1 MNDKCKKWYKSVRLR
16 ISRKCAHGKLHNPKK
31 DSIMSKLGKFAAACA
46 AVVVSV
52 SAFGAGMTVYV
63 NGEAT
68 PESPYDTEASGFNT
82 LGDAIDYIAGAAPES
97 ATVVFCEGTYVAP
110 QRTVTVPVRMIA
122 AEGASSKIDFQKA
135 TYESSAPCL
144 VLEGASSSIEGIAL
158 YRLGE
163 NSLYVKNG
171 TRIVNCVA
179 ADAYTQTGGM
189 AKGGAIYVQSGSVV
203 DGCTFTNG
211 AGSYVYGNPL
221 VALSGGSQLINTT
234 FADNQTREFLV
245 TVSGAES
252 LVSNCVFRANKFANA
267 GGGNPEYT
275 LVRLDSGLVTHCR
288 FEDNGRTDGSYPK
301 HGQVHL
307 KSASSTLRNSLF
319 VNNRGPQYAGIQ
331 ADQGTVENC
340 TVVGSKHNVDMAF
353 TGMDIIAS
361 GSAVVRNCIFAS
373 EPEKDTVSIGGSAKL
388 TYSFTYLPETGEGNI
403 TGLPHFNNAAE
414 GDYTLNFIS
423 PCRNTGTNQ
432 AWMVGASDLAGQPRV
447 VEEVVDMGC
456 FEKEAMPDD
465 YLECLLSAAC
475 TGVADDGESLTYR
488 FTAEA
493 TRADATFAWFV
504 DGVEQVWSDAVFEI
518 DLASAADAHKVK
530 VVATAG
536 ANSAAAEEPVS
547 VAPTKVYCKAGNP
560 NAAVPYDTEATAAA
574 SLADVLGIVRPTFD
588 TRKMTVMLLAGE
600 GPLPVHDLMANEPIL
615 ITAKEGEAVQLDM
628 QDQITGLTLNGAN
641 AELRGVEIVKA
652 GEYAVK
658 LNGGAKLTDVTVT
671 KAHST
676 TTGASNKGVIHAF
689 DGTVTNCRFDGCRGE
704 YAFDNP
710 VLWMANGTASGCVFE
725 NCGYMDVICI
735 VKSGGTL
742 TNSVFRNNGFGNVG
756 MDYIAH
762 HVIETEGLVVDC
774 QILTNGTVSGSVN
787 GHVQVSGGTV
797 RNCFLS
803 GNTAYSNPGFYLT
816 GSGVIENCT
825 VVGGSENTASTAGGL
840 DLYQSAGTV
849 RNCIFWSSSSDD
861 TVRSAGGTID
871 HSLMPVLHAGE
882 GNLATDPL
890 FRNAPVDYTLDLSSP
905 CRNKGAN
912 QAWMDGAK
920 DLAGNDRIIDDIVDM
935 GCFEGEALPDD
946 YLACS
951 LTTETVGA
959 GEGEGS
965 IVFRLTVDVNAEE
978 PVCVWTIDGE
988 VVEGE
993 SGVTFTREFAP
1004 KAVPY
1009 AVAVAVTAGARNG
1022 RATGDVSATPTDA
1035 YVSTEGSDEYPY
1047 DTPAK
1052 AAKTLLGAFSVA
1064 RSATDP
1070 RSFRILVASGTYDA
1084 SVLRVPRA
1092 TTVMPLGDGEAVI
1105 RGTGAPA
1112 VTVDDAQSVIDG
1124 LVFTGPDTVLKV
1136 VGGTVRNCRY
1146 QDGSGRATTG
1156 IIITGGLVD
1165 GLVVSNF
1172 NETSW
1177 SWQRPVSIAGGTL
1190 QNFVI
1195 ERTRGADYNMI
1206 VDGGVVSN
1214 GVIRNW
1220 AGGIH
1225 GNQDPVEH
1233 GGIKIKG
1240 GLVTHCVLA
1249 NLGDTVT
1256 ARSGTVCI
1264 SGGTLRHCLVA
1275 DNKSTDCA
1283 GINMSGSAR
1292 VEHCT
1297 VVVKPGDC
1305 PHLTGYGT
1313 FGSVLNM
1320 NGGTVVNSVFAG
1332 DPDDEGLQYQVS
1344 ANGTV
1349 TYSRADVQLAGE
1361 GNLTDDPQF
1370 GKRYVVGPASPCAR
1384 CGREDGQKTYMGY
1397 AKPVALGLMLI
1408 VR

>member
-1 MNDKCKKWYKSVRLR
+1 
-16 ISRKCAHGKLHNPKK
+16 
-31 DSIMSKLGKFAAACA
+31 MSKLSKFAAACA
-46 AVVVSV
+46 AVVLSV

-82 LGDAIDYIAGAAPES
+82 LGDALDHIAEAAPES
-97 ATVVFCEGTYVAP
+97 ATIVFCEGTYVAP
-110 QRTVTVPVRMIA
+110 QRTVTVPVRMVA
-122 AEGASSKIDFQKA
+122 TEGAAPKIDFQK
-135 TYESSAPCL
+135 TIYESSAPCL
-144 VLEGASSSIEGIAL
+144 VLEGANSSIDGIAL

-179 ADAYTQTGGM
+179 ADAYTQTAGT

-211 AGSYVYGNPL
+211 AGNYVYGNPL
-221 VALSGGSQLINTT
+221 VALSGGSRLVNTT

-301 HGQVHL
+301 HGQVRL
-307 KSASSTLRNSLF
+307 TGTSATLRNSIF
-319 VNNRGPQYAGIQ
+319 VNNRALQYAGIK

-340 TVVGSKHNVDMAF
+340 TVVGSRHNVDKSF
-353 TGMDIIAS
+353 DGMDIIAS

-373 EPEKDTVSIGGSAKL
+373 EPEKDTVSIGSGVKL
-388 TYSFTYLPETGEGNI
+388 TYSFTYLPKTGEGNI
-403 TGLPHFNNAAE
+403 TGLPHFSNAAE

-432 AWMVGASDLAGQPRV
+432 AWMVGAGDLAGQPRI

-504 DGVEQVWSDAVFEI
+504 DDVEQVWSDAVFEI
-518 DLASAADAHKVK
+518 DLASAADAHRVK
-530 VVATAG
+530 VVVTAGTGLATA
-536 ANSAAAEEPVS
+536 EESVS
-547 VAPTKVYCKAGNP
+547 VTPTRVYCKAGNP
-560 NAAVPYDTEATAAA
+560 NAAVPYDTEETAAA
-574 SLADVLGIVRPTFD
+574 SLTDVLGIVRPTFD
-588 TRKMTVMLLAGE
+588 TRKMTITLLAGE

-615 ITAKEGEAVQLDM
+615 IAAKEGEAVQLDM

-676 TTGASNKGVIHAF
+676 TTGTSDKGVIHAF

-704 YAFDNP
+704 YAYNNP
-710 VLWMANGTASGCVFE
+710 VLWMANGTASDCVFE
-725 NCGYMDVICI
+725 NCGNMDVICI

-756 MDYIAH
+756 RDNIAH

-816 GSGVIENCT
+816 GSGVIENST
-825 VVGGSENTASTAGGL
+825 VVGGTENTASTAGGL
-840 DLYQSAGTV
+840 DLYQSGGTV
-849 RNCIFWSSSSDD
+849 RNCIFWSSSSAD

-920 DLAGNDRIIDDIVDM
+920 DLAGNDRIIDDTVDM

-965 IVFRLTVDVNAEE
+965 IVFRLTVDVDAEE

-1009 AVAVAVTAGARNG
+1009 AVAVAVTDGARNG

-1052 AAKTLLGAFSVA
+1052 AARTLLGAFSVA

-1070 RSFRILVASGTYDA
+1070 RSFRILIASGTYDA
-1084 SVLRVPRA
+1084 SELRVPRA

-1105 RGTGAPA
+1105 RGKGAPA
-1112 VTVDDAQSVIDG
+1112 VTVDDARAVITG
-1124 LVFTGPDTVLKV
+1124 LVFTGADTVLKV
-1136 VGGTVRNCRY
+1136 IGGTVRDCRY
-1146 QDGSGRATTG
+1146 RNGSGGGKTG

-1165 GLVVSNF
+1165 GLAVSNF
-1172 NETSW
+1172 NEIGW
-1177 SWQRPVSIAGGTL
+1177 SYQRPVKISGGVL
-1190 QNFVI
+1190 QNFVV
-1195 ERTRGADYNMI
+1195 EWTRGADYNMI
-1206 VDGGVVSN
+1206 VEGGVVSN

-1220 AGGIH
+1220 AGGIRDH
-1225 GNQDPVEH
+1225 RDSVEH
-1233 GGIKIKG
+1233 GGIKIMG
-1240 GLVTHCVLA
+1240 GLVTHCVLT

-1256 ARSGTVCI
+1256 ARTGTVYMDKA
-1264 SGGTLRHCLVA
+1264 GTLRHCLVA

-1305 PHLTGYGT
+1305 LHLTGQDAC
-1313 FGSVLNM
+1313 GSVLNM

-1332 DPDDEGLQYQVS
+1332 DPDDEGLQYQAS
-1344 ANGTV
+1344 ANSKV
-1349 TYSRADVQLAGE
+1349 TYSRADVSLAGE

-1370 GKRYVVGPASPCAR
+1370 GKCYVVGPMSPCAR
-1384 CGREDGQKTYMGY
+1384 RGREDGKRTYMGY
-1397 AKPVALGLMLI
+1397 AQPNPVGLMLI

>member
-1 MNDKCKKWYKSVRLR
+1 MNLTEFVRL
-16 ISRKCAHGKLHNPKK
+16 A
-31 DSIMSKLGKFAAACA
+31 FAAVA
-46 AVVVSV
+46 AMGMT
-52 SAFGAGMTVYV
+52 AFGAGMTVYV

-82 LGDAIDYIAGAAPES
+82 LGDAFDYIAAAAPDS
-97 ATVVFCEGTYVAP
+97 ADIIFCEGTYVAP

-122 AEGASSKIDFQKA
+122 APESSPKIDFQKK

-144 VLEGASSSIEGIAL
+144 VLEGANSSIEGIAL

-179 ADAYTQTGGM
+179 ADAYTQTGGT

-211 AGSYVYGNPL
+211 AGNYVYANPL

-252 LVSNCVFRANKFANA
+252 LVSNCVFQANKFANA

-301 HGQVHL
+301 HGQVRL
-307 KSASSTLRNSLF
+307 TGTSATLRNSLF
-319 VNNRGPQYAGIQ
+319 VNNRGPQYAGIK

-340 TVVGSKHNVDMAF
+340 TVVGSKHNVDKAF

-432 AWMVGASDLAGQPRV
+432 AWMVGAGDLAGQPRV

-493 TRADATFAWFV
+493 TRTDATFAWFV
-504 DGVEQVWSDAVFEI
+504 DDVEQVWSDAVFEI

-536 ANSAAAEEPVS
+536 TGSATAEESVS
-547 VAPTKVYCKAGNP
+547 VTPTRVYCKAGNS
-560 NAAVPYDTEATAAA
+560 NAAVPYDTEETAAA
-574 SLADVLGIVRPTFD
+574 SLTDVLGIVRPTFD
-588 TRKMTVMLLAGE
+588 TRKMTVTLLAGE
-600 GPLPVHDLMANEPIL
+600 GPLPVHDLTANEPVL
-615 ITAKEGEAVQLDM
+615 ITAKEGEAVQIDL
-628 QDQITGLTLNGAN
+628 QSQITGITLNGAN

-671 KAHST
+671 QAHSS
-676 TTGASNKGVIHAF
+676 TGGTSDKGVVHAF
-689 DGTVTNCRFDGCRGE
+689 DGVVTNCRFDGCRGE
-704 YAFDNP
+704 YAYNNP

-725 NCGYMDVICI
+725 NCGDMDVICI

-742 TNSVFRNNGFGNVG
+742 TNSVFRNNRFGNANRNN
-756 MDYIAH
+756 IAH
-762 HVIETEGLVVDC
+762 HVIETEGLVVGC
-774 QILTNGTVSGSVN
+774 QILTNGTVNGTVN

-803 GNTAYSNPGFYLT
+803 GNTAYSNPGFYMS
-816 GSGVIENCT
+816 GNGVIENCT

-840 DLYQSAGTV
+840 DLNQSAGTV
-849 RNCIFWSSSSDD
+849 RNCIFWSSSSVD
-861 TVRSAGGTID
+861 TVRSIGGTVD
-871 HSLMPVLHAGE
+871 HSLMPVLHEGE

-890 FRNAPVDYTLDLSSP
+890 FRNAPDDCTLDLSSP
-905 CRNKGAN
+905 CRDNGSN
-912 QAWMDGAK
+912 QAWMVGAK

-965 IVFRLTVDVNAEE
+965 IVFRLTVDVDAEE

-1009 AVAVAVTAGARNG
+1009 AVAVAVTDGARNG

-1052 AAKTLLGAFSVA
+1052 AARTLLGAFSVA

-1070 RSFRILVASGTYDA
+1070 RSFRILIASGTYDA
-1084 SVLRVPRA
+1084 GELRVPRA
-1092 TTVMPLGDGEAVI
+1092 TTVMPLGDGEVVI
-1105 RGTGAPA
+1105 RGKVAPA

-1136 VGGTVRNCRY
+1136 VGGTVRDCRY
-1146 QDGSGRATTG
+1146 RNGSGGGKTG
-1156 IIITGGLVD
+1156 IVITGGLVD

-1172 NETSW
+1172 NEIGW
-1177 SWQRPVSIAGGTL
+1177 SYQRPVNIAGGVL
-1190 QNFVI
+1190 RNFVI

-1206 VDGGVVSN
+1206 VEGGVVSN

-1220 AGGIH
+1220 AGGIRDR
-1225 GNQDPVEH
+1225 QDSVQH
-1233 GGIKIKG
+1233 GGIKITG
-1240 GLVTHCVLA
+1240 GLVTHCVLT

-1256 ARSGTVCI
+1256 ARDGTVRI
-1264 SGGTLRHCLVA
+1264 SGGTLRNCLVA

-1283 GINMSGSAR
+1283 GLFISDNAR
-1292 VEHCT
+1292 VENCT
-1297 VVVKPGDC
+1297 IVVKPGDC

-1313 FGSVLNM
+1313 YGSVLNQT
-1320 NGGTVVNSVFAG
+1320 GGTVVNTLFVGS
-1332 DPDDEGLQYQVS
+1332 PEDEGPQFRKT
-1344 ANGTV
+1344 NGSL
-1349 TYSRADVQLAGE
+1349 TYSRTDAELEGE
-1361 GNLTDDPQF
+1361 GNVTAPIEFRERAGFGYVPGVATAARNGGTFLDWMVGATDLSELPRVH
-1370 GKRYVVGPASPCAR
+1370 GKRPDVGCFEVQAGPGIVIFAR
-1384 CGREDGQKTYMGY
+1384 
-1397 AKPVALGLMLI
+1397 
-1408 VR
+1408 